1 MGGEGRGGRDCEMT
15 TSTTATS
22 VCVTW
27 RPNDRSTTTR
37 CPTSSRCTS
46 RGFLPALGKG
56 CTVWGVEG
64 RGGEGETATTSTTA
78 TSVCV
83 TWRPNDRSTTTRCP
97 TSSRCTSRGFLP
109 ALGKGCTVWGGRGW
123 EERERL
129 RQVLL

>member
-1 MGGEGRGGRDCEMT
+1 MT

-56 CTVWGVEG
+56 CTVWGGEG

-78 TSVCV
+78 TSVCYV
-83 TWRPNDRSTTTRCP
+83 ETSLYGVGSRGNVSSIMTRYPRS
-97 TSSRCTSRGFLP
+97 SLFTSRDVLP
-109 ALGKGCTVWGGRGW
+109 VSG
-123 EERERL
+123 
-129 RQVLL
+129 